1 MRVSDDK
8 KVQHWIDRA
17 FWALLSAV
25 ALYVGSQMEKLS
37 TSVNELNIK
46 LSVYIQKSDLQAKS
60 LDDHEARIRS
70 LEVKKN

>member
-1 MRVSDDK
+1 MKPADEK
-8 KVQHWIDRA
+8 LQHWIDRL

-46 LSVYIQKSDLQAKS
+46 LSVYIQKSDLQGK
-60 LDDHEARIRS
+60 LLEDHEMRMRQ
-70 LEVKKN
+70 LELKKN